1 MPCNLPPCRLS
12 TTSWFPAILRRAC
25 TSSKCRRCNQL
36 PESERAEQ
44 AQLLRV
50 GNAAYSYHQL
60 ADDQLTEDDFA
71 HWLAGLPL
79 RMRQAMATAGF
90 AAAGSSWAFRRHAL
104 ERRDLGYAAFM
115 QQHLLAQ
122 DWDFWQQQDA
132 ESA

>member
-1 MPCNLPPCRLS
+1 MNIDDLLVPRHPHP
-12 TTSWFPAILRRAC
+12 RRHEQQVQALQ
-25 TSSKCRRCNQL
+25 QL
-36 PESERAEQ
+36 PESERAAQ

-50 GNAAYSYHQL
+50 GNAAYRYHQL

-71 HWLAGLPL
+71 HWLAGLPP

-104 ERRDLGYAAFM
+104 ERRDLAYAAFM
-115 QQHLLAQ
+115 QQQLSAQ
-122 DWDFWQQQDA
+122 DWDFWQRQEA

>member
-1 MPCNLPPCRLS
+1 MPTIDDLLVPRHPQARLHEQQVQ
-12 TTSWFPAILRRAC
+12 ALQ
-25 TSSKCRRCNQL
+25 QL

>member
-1 MPCNLPPCRLS
+1 MNLDDLLIPRHPHPRLHEQQV
-12 TTSWFPAILRRAC
+12 RALQ
-25 TSSKCRRCNQL
+25 QL
-36 PESERAEQ
+36 PEAERAAQ

-50 GNAAYSYHQL
+50 GNAAYRYHQL
-60 ADDQLTEDDFA
+60 ADNRLTEDDFA
-71 HWLAGLPL
+71 HWVTGLPP

-115 QQHLLAQ
+115 QQHLSAH
-122 DWDFWQQQDA
+122 DWAFWQQQEA